1 MKLVNIQAAKTHLSR
16 LVEEVVEGKEVVL
29 AKAGKPLVRL
39 VPFVEAQAPREVG
52 LFAGEVWEAADC
64 WITDDSG
71 LEAAIERPLIEGL
84 VAEPPPPAKP

>member
-16 LVEEVVEGKEVVL
+16 LVDEVVDGEEVVL

-39 VPFVEAQAPREVG
+39 VPLVEAQAPREMG

-64 WITDDSG
+64 WIADDSS
-71 LEAAIERPLIEGL
+71 LDAAIESPLIEGL
-84 VAEPPPPAKP
+84 VAEPPPSAKP

>member
-16 LVEEVVEGKEVVL
+16 LVDEAVDGEEVVL

-39 VPFVEAQAPREVG
+39 VPFVEAQAPRETG

-64 WITDDSG
+64 WITGDSG
-71 LEAAIERPLIEGL
+71 LEAAIDRPLIEGL

>member
-16 LVEEVVEGKEVVL
+16 LVDEVVDGEEVVL

-39 VPFVEAQAPREVG
+39 VRFVEARGPREAG
-52 LFAGEVWEAADC
+52 LFAGEVGEAADC
-64 WITDDSG
+64 WVTDESG
-71 LEAAIERPLIEGL
+71 LEAAIDRPLIEGL

>member
-16 LVEEVVEGKEVVL
+16 LVDEVVDGEEVVL

-39 VPFVEAQAPREVG
+39 VPFVEAQAPREAG

-71 LEAAIERPLIEGL
+71 LEAAIDRPLIEGL
-84 VAEPPPPAKP
+84 VAEPPPPAKS

>member
-16 LVEEVVEGKEVVL
+16 LVDEVVEGKEVVL

-52 LFAGEVWEAADC
+52 LFAGEIGRAHV
-64 WITDDSG
+64 
-71 LEAAIERPLIEGL
+71 
-84 VAEPPPPAKP
+84 